1 MGSYKSEP
9 AAQSGEHMETI
20 QKQTFEAALEDF
32 IAEVNRVRNKNQ
44 ERFSNLVQG
53 TSYIDFTIG
62 PKYTKLVAGD
72 ASSSGRS
79 YYGFVRNQDGAVL
92 YAGGPKP
99 FIGKSEAT
107 TVRGNIYD
115 STTWAGCI
123 GPYGVLTLS
132 RR

>member
-1 MGSYKSEP
+1 MDI
-9 AAQSGEHMETI
+9 T
-20 QKQTFEAALEDF
+20 QKQTFDAALEDF

-44 ERFSNLVQG
+44 ESFSRLVQG
-53 TSYIDFTIG
+53 TSFIITSKG
-62 PKYTKLVAGD
+62 PKYTKLIAGD
-72 ASSSGRS
+72 AGQGGRT

-107 TVRGNIYD
+107 TVRGNIFD
-115 STTWAGCI
+115 ANTWASCI